1 MTKGKN
7 RKPPRSGSKGTGSK
21 GGGSKGGGPKG
32 GSQQRAGQQ
41 RGGQQRSGPPKGR
54 PQGSRS
60 RGARDQNE
68 GTPGSTGEG
77 RRHKGPGGDRVEGRQ
92 AVRELLLADTRK
104 VREIVMQTGLDTADI
119 LEDIEMLA
127 ADRRVTV
134 REVGRGAFDALAQTE
149 SAQGVLADAEPL
161 PTVEIEDL
169 IEQPNP
175 FLVMV
180 DGVTDPHNLGAIFR
194 SADAAGATGIVLPRH
209 RSARISPTVSK
220 TAAGAIEHVPVANVA
235 GVPAA
240 IQTLQKHNVWVIG
253 LDEAA
258 DRSIFEFDIA
268 DQPICLVLGAE
279 GPGLSRLTRE
289 RCDQLVSIPMQGSVA
304 SLNVSAAATVAM
316 FDVAR
321 RRLGQET

>member
-1 MTKGKN
+1 MAKGRN
-7 RKPPRSGSKGTGSK
+7 RKPQR
-21 GGGSKGGGPKG
+21 GGPKG
-32 GSQQRAGQQ
+32 GGQQ
-41 RGGQQRSGPPKGR
+41 GRGGQQRQGQRKGGQQRGTQSRSGPP
-54 PQGSRS
+54 RS
-60 RGARDQNE
+60 GQRAGGDQHDGA
-68 GTPGSTGEG
+68 PGSTGEG
-77 RRHKGPGGDRVEGRQ
+77 RRHRGPGGDRVEGRQ

-127 ADRRVTV
+127 ADRRVSI
-134 REVGRGAFDALAQTE
+134 REVGRNAFDGLAQTE
-149 SAQGVLADAEPL
+149 SAQGVLAEAEPL

-194 SADAAGATGIVLPRH
+194 SADASGATGIVLPRH
-209 RSARISPTVSK
+209 RSARIGPTVSK

-258 DRSIFEFDIA
+258 DRSIFDFDIA

-321 RRLGQET
+321 RRLGRGN